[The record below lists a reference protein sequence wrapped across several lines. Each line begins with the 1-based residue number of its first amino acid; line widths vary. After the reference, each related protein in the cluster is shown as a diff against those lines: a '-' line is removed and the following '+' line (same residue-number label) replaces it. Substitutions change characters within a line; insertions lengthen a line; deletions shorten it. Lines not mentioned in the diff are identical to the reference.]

1 MSKRNMT
8 VVCEQR
14 AKDEPC
20 IRITDKRLAAAG
32 FSFGD
37 LISVSIRPKKV
48 IIKRLS
54 KMNHE

>member
-1 MSKRNMT
+1 MSRKMT

-20 IRITDKRLAAAG
+20 IRIVDKRLALAG
-32 FSFGD
+32 FSLGD
-37 LISVSIRPKKV
+37 LISVTIKPKTV
-48 IIKRLS
+48 IIKRLN